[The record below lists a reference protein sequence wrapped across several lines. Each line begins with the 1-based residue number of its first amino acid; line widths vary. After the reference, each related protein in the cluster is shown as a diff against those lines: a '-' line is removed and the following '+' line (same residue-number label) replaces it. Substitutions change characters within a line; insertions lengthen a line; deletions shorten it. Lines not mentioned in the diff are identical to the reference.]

1 MQPSPVRNANS
12 PQSPLGTYSDD
23 LNRAFSLDANPG
35 SGAFLVDMNDAG
47 NRHMFQSNSAFF
59 FASDS
64 GSSSSPAPPSSGIS
78 ANDSGLSSWLA
89 PSAPSPWNVRESS
102 TPMSS
107 RTDDSNTAAS
117 RRESGMFQ
125 DHQVD
130 VSPQYRVDDTHISS
144 GTDQP
149 AVAASGL
156 LPTDGKHDPPTSTA
170 PRFCGRPLTLGPTP
184 AQMDKPDSRMAPPT
198 INLLHILSS
207 ESDRSRILD
216 ESLVGLDSIVVPAT
230 PTPSGSSRRPVSHS
244 EPVPPTLSPLS
255 PQQIQILVTSAE
267 QVKCLKLDL
276 PFIPLLIDDLNS
288 E

>member
-35 SGAFLVDMNDAG
+35 SGAFLVETG

-59 FASDS
+59 FAPDS

-117 RRESGMFQ
+117 RRESGMFR

-130 VSPQYRVDDTHISS
+130 VSPQYRPDGTHVSS

-170 PRFCGRPLTLGPTP
+170 SAACSKPVTLGPTP
-184 AQMDKPDSRMAPPT
+184 VQMHKFDPGVAPPT
-198 INLLHILSS
+198 INLLYILAS

-230 PTPSGSSRRPVSHS
+230 PTPSGSNRRPVSQS
-244 EPVPPTLSPLS
+244 ELVQPTLSPPS

-267 QVKCLKLDL
+267 QVKCLGV
-276 PFIPLLIDDLNS
+276 IPTFHIVIDQ
-288 E
+288 